1 MSLLTRINAALGAVL
16 LLAALLTGF
25 LCWGILEDSARREV
39 LAEAALMLDSAAA
52 ARTYTATEILPL
64 IGADTKDKF
73 PPQSVPFY
81 AATQSF
87 LKFHQVHPDYAYKE
101 ATLNPT
107 NPRDRASD
115 WENDI
120 IQRFRNDPAEKQVIA
135 ERETAMGRFLYLARP
150 IRATPECLTCHST
163 PAAAPASLVARYG
176 SDNGFGW
183 GINEIVGA
191 QVVSVPFADATANA
205 HREFRAF
212 LLLLAAAF
220 AATFLVV
227 NVLLY
232 RMVVMPVRRIAH
244 VADQVSL
251 GADGS
256 EEFPKGGAAEIASLS
271 RSFERMRKSL
281 EKALRMLGS

>member
-1 MSLLTRINAALGAVL
+1 MSLLARINAALGAVL
-16 LLAALLTGF
+16 LLAALVTGL
-25 LCWGILEDSARREV
+25 LCWKILEGSARREV

-64 IGADTKDKF
+64 IVETKDKF

-87 LKFHQVHPDYAYKE
+87 LKFHELHPDYAYKE

-120 IQRFRNDPAEKQVIA
+120 IQRFRNDLNSQQVIA
-135 ERETAMGRFLYLARP
+135 ERDTAMGRFMYLARP
-150 IRATPECLTCHST
+150 IRATPECLACHST
-163 PAAAPASLVARYG
+163 PAAAPASLIARYG

-191 QVVSVPFADATANA
+191 QVISVPFADATANA
-205 HREFRAF
+205 HRQFRAF
-212 LLLLAAAF
+212 LLLLAAVF
-220 AATFLVV
+220 AATFLAV
-227 NVLLY
+227 NLLLY
-232 RMVVMPVRRIAH
+232 RMVVMPIRRIAAI
-244 VADQVSL
+244 ADQASL
-251 GADGS
+251 GAAS
-256 EEFPKGGAAEIASLS
+256 IEEFPQGGAPEIASVA

-281 EKALRMLGS
+281 EKALRILGS